1 MKRQNRAAAGDGHR
15 SVEELRRGQAS
26 QKIAKILNYGGIPRS
41 FLKAVGFEKYS
52 RISEAQ
58 ALAAVAAEHGMS
70 RTKPQLEANS
80 G

>member
-1 MKRQNRAAAGDGHR
+1 MVTDQ
-15 SVEELRRGQAS
+15 VEELRRGQAS

-41 FLKAVGFEKYS
+41 FLKAVGFEKYY

-58 ALAAVAAEHGMS
+58 ALAAVAAVAAEHGMS

>member
-1 MKRQNRAAAGDGHR
+1 MVTDQ
-15 SVEELRRGQAS
+15 VEELRRGQAS

-41 FLKAVGFEKYS
+41 FLKAVGFEKYY

-58 ALAAVAAEHGMS
+58 ALAAVAAVAAVAAEHGMS